1 MNRIRELRL
10 QKGWKQE
17 DLAAL
22 MHVKRQAIGHYE
34 TGERG
39 IDADTICALCDIFG
53 CTADYLLGRSILPAA
68 DLSDEEA
75 RLLLAWRVAP
85 DNEKAAIRA
94 MLPRSPSFPGVKFGV
109 NCPSGG
115 NAGGKKP
122 RPEPSGSGL
131 CFVFILNTV

>member
-39 IDADTICALCDIFG
+39 IDADTICKLCDIFG
-53 CTADYLLGRSILPAA
+53 CTADYLLCRSETPAPVI
-68 DLSDEEA
+68 SEEA
-75 RLLLAWRVAP
+75 AALIYAYDHAPREIQEIVDGALARYKK
-85 DNEKAAIRA
+85 DTAASTA
-94 MLPRSPSFPGVKFGV
+94 
-109 NCPSGG
+109 
-115 NAGGKKP
+115 
-122 RPEPSGSGL
+122 
-131 CFVFILNTV
+131 

>member
-53 CTADYLLGRSILPAA
+53 CTADYLLCRSEFPSPAVSEDA
-68 DLSDEEA
+68 A
-75 RLLLAWRVAP
+75 ALLHAYDHAP
-85 DNEKAAIRA
+85 REIRA
-94 MLPRSPSFPGVKFGV
+94 IVDTALAPYRKSTES
-109 NCPSGG
+109 ST
-115 NAGGKKP
+115 A
-122 RPEPSGSGL
+122 
-131 CFVFILNTV
+131 